1 MNRTGLG
8 RFGVAAKTVLR
19 EAVTDADNV
28 RICPECQ
35 HPVGTTKGP
44 HEVAHPEIVEGADP
58 EFVGDSLPVYG
69 WKCDRHNGYE
79 VVLPL
84 KVGADDASAERSL
97 TDGWVTVRV
106 RMADRFVRWVA
117 APAKEARPE
126 SKVRVDDSSTTA
138 GSAGRGEE
146 ADS

>member
-8 RFGVAAKTVLR
+8 KFGVAAKTVLR
-19 EAVTDADNV
+19 EAVTDADDL
-28 RICPECQ
+28 RICPECG
-35 HPVGTTKGP
+35 HPVAQSKGP

-79 VVLPL
+79 VVMPM
-84 KVGADDASAERSL
+84 KVGSDDASAERSL

-106 RMADRFVRWVA
+106 RMADQFVRWVA
-117 APAKEARPE
+117 APAKEARPPQA
-126 SKVRVDDSSTTA
+126 RVDDSSTPA
-138 GSAGRGEE
+138 RGEE
-146 ADS
+146 VDS